1 MQTMTIRGGLIG
13 AAITAFLSWNTGKYN
28 RIGLA
33 IKRAKFIRSFIAM
46 KKTQGLP
53 LMTNYD

>member
-1 MQTMTIRGGLIG
+1 MTIRGGLIG

-33 IKRAKFIRSFIAM
+33 IKRAKFIRSFISI
-46 KKTQGLP
+46 KKIQGLP
-53 LMTNYD
+53 MMTHYD